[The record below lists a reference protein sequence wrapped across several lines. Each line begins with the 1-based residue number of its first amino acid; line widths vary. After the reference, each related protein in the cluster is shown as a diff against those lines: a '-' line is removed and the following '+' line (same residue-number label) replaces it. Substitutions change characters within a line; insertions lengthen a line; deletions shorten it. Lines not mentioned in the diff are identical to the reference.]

1 MIAQDTAVL
10 GAQRF
15 LRGMPRDQL
24 AVLATTCRHVVVPA
38 GQRLFDEGATADR
51 FWLIDSGLV
60 TVDVSVPGD
69 GPVVIEILGRGDL
82 LGLSWLQPPYQWR
95 LRAIATQPTGAFEFD
110 ASSVRMACHN
120 DASLGYEFN
129 KRLSAVIMHRLQATR
144 ARLLDVA
151 SRAAVMG

>member
-1 MIAQDTAVL
+1 MIAQDAAVL

-15 LRGMPRDQL
+15 LRGMPSDQVAAL
-24 AVLATTCRHVVVPA
+24 ARTCRHVVVPA
-38 GQRLFDEGATADR
+38 EQPLFDEGATADR

-60 TVDVSVPGD
+60 RVDVMVPGG

-110 ASSVRMACHN
+110 AWAVRNACHN
-120 DASLGYEFN
+120 DAELGYEFN
-129 KRLSAVIMHRLQATR
+129 QRLSAVIMHRLEATR
-144 ARLLDVA
+144 ARLLEVA
-151 SRAAVMG
+151 SRADVMG